1 MSFLFLLLNY
11 ITMFSN
17 TAKYAIKACLFLA
30 VNSSE
35 VNKLVIKDI
44 AEPINV
50 PSAYI
55 AKILQALS
63 KKDIISST
71 RGPKGGFYLTK
82 NQFQTNVMQII
93 EAVDGEERLNS
104 CLLSLEKCNSDNP
117 CSLHHLVYE
126 EKHKINERLKRTT
139 LEDLRQHI
147 MRRESTLPL

>member
-1 MSFLFLLLNY
+1 MGGYNWGPTGRAADPRHGFGTWGSTY
-11 ITMFSN
+11 PSR
-17 TAKYAIKACLFLA
+17 
-30 VNSSE
+30 
-35 VNKLVIKDI
+35 KDI

-147 MRRESTLPL
+147 MRGESILPL

>member
-1 MSFLFLLLNY
+1 
-11 ITMFSN
+11 MFSN

-71 RGPKGGFYLTK
+71 RGPKGGFYLTGD
-82 NQFQTNVMQII
+82 QLQTKVMQII
-93 EAVDGEERLNS
+93 
-104 CLLSLEKCNSDNP
+104 
-117 CSLHHLVYE
+117 
-126 EKHKINERLKRTT
+126 
-139 LEDLRQHI
+139 
-147 MRRESTLPL
+147 

>member
-1 MSFLFLLLNY
+1 
-11 ITMFSN
+11 MFSN
-17 TAKYAIKACLFLA
+17 TPKYAIKACLFLA

-117 CSLHHLVYE
+117 CSLHHLVFE
-126 EKHKINERLKRTT
+126 EKNKINERLKRTT

-147 MRRESTLPL
+147 MRGESILPL

>member
-1 MSFLFLLLNY
+1 
-11 ITMFSN
+11 MFSN

-30 VNSSE
+30 VNSNE
-35 VNKLVIKDI
+35 ENKLVIKDI
-44 AEPINV
+44 ADPINV

-82 NQFQTNVMQII
+82 DQLQTKIMKII
-93 EAVDGEERLNS
+93 EAVDGHERLNS

-126 EKHKINERLKRTT
+126 QKTIITSRLKSSS
-139 LEDLRQHI
+139 LEDLRDHI
-147 MRRESTLPL
+147 KSGKSILPF